1 MRVFSAE
8 PERWGSVLP
17 GIRHEPTTSERVLSV
32 SSWAAS
38 RRTWQVTRPPIP
50 GASFHRTPCPRGS
63 GDVIRCI
70 IMQKWRSC
78 TWVPE
83 YTMRR
88 GPRQWCHVAEARPAA
103 CRRPGPAE
111 PRGSVGKEGGALA
124 PRECIVGGKGGSKKP
139 KSPACAWAC
148 FKSTPYSLG
157 PNRRNGEA
165 QPRRP
170 KNEISIALSK
180 CVFHFPLSFLS

>member
-1 MRVFSAE
+1 MGLRTAWHSPRAHDEREGSLRLVMRGE
-8 PERWGSVLP
+8 PANL
-17 GIRHEPTTSERVLSV
+17 TSDK
-32 SSWAAS
+32 AADS
-38 RRTWQVTRPPIP
+38 RRVIP
-50 GASFHRTPCPRGS
+50 SNTLPTGQRRCHPLYYAKMAELHVGTGIYDAARSETVVSYGRGQTS
-63 GDVIRCI
+63 GV
-70 IMQKWRSC
+70 
-78 TWVPE
+78 
-83 YTMRR
+83 
-88 GPRQWCHVAEARPAA
+88 PAA
-103 CRRPGPAE
+103 RAGGAAGKCRQG
-111 PRGSVGKEGGALA
+111 GGALA

-180 CVFHFPLSFLS
+180 CVFHFPLSFLSYK